1 MGSTSMPEPTPTP
14 IPAPSPATAPAGGTV
29 RVLLTPGAP
38 APTPPAQPT
47 PPADPAP
54 TELPDDDTFTS
65 DRQRRRFAELT
76 GRVGMRERERDEAR
90 ARVEQ
95 LLEREVLRVAAT
107 TLAEPRD
114 VFLDGA
120 TVADLLGDDGSDV
133 DPAKVSAVVD
143 ALVAKRPGL
152 RKPPETRPLSG
163 IHGPQQALPERKTF
177 ADAVHR
183 IARGREGL

>member
-1 MGSTSMPEPTPTP
+1 MTQTPPTT
-14 IPAPSPATAPAGGTV
+14 PATTGGSV
-29 RVLLTPGAP
+29 RVSLTPGAP

-47 PPADPAP
+47 PDPTPTDPATAATP
-54 TELPDDDTFTS
+54 PDDEAFTS

-76 GRVGMRERERDEAR
+76 GRVGVRERERDEAR
-90 ARVEQ
+90 AHIEQ

-152 RKPPETRPLSG
+152 RKPPEVRPLSG
-163 IHGPQQALPERKTF
+163 IHAPQQAIREKASLES
-177 ADAVHR
+177 AVHR
-183 IARGREGL
+183 IARGRQGL

>member
-1 MGSTSMPEPTPTP
+1 MAEPTPTP
-14 IPAPSPATAPAGGTV
+14 T
-29 RVLLTPGAP
+29 
-38 APTPPAQPT
+38 PTPDPTAAT
-47 PPADPAP
+47 PPADPSAA
-54 TELPDDDTFTS
+54 DDDQFTS

-76 GRVGMRERERDEAR
+76 GRVGVRERERDEAR
-90 ARVEQ
+90 SRVEQ

-120 TVADLLGDDGSDV
+120 TVTDLLTEDGSDV
-133 DPAKVSAVVD
+133 DADKVAAVVG
-143 ALVAKRPGL
+143 ALTAKRPGL
-152 RKPPETRPLSG
+152 RKLPDVRPLSG
-163 IHGPQQALPERKTF
+163 IHGPQMPTKERSSL

>member
-1 MGSTSMPEPTPTP
+1 MTMTPTPTPEPTPTP
-14 IPAPSPATAPAGGTV
+14 PAPISATI
-29 RVLLTPGAP
+29 RVSP
-38 APTPPAQPT
+38 APTAQPT
-47 PPADPAP
+47 PDPAP
-54 TELPDDDTFTS
+54 SDPGSGDLPPDDGPIFTN
-65 DRQRRRFAELT
+65 DRDKRRWAELT
-76 GRVGMRERERDEAR
+76 GRIHRRETERDEAR
-90 ARVEQ
+90 SRVEQ

-133 DPAKVSAVVD
+133 DAAKVNAVVD

-152 RKPPETRPLSG
+152 RKPPEVRPLSG
-163 IHGPQQALPERKTF
+163 IHAPQQAIGHKTTL